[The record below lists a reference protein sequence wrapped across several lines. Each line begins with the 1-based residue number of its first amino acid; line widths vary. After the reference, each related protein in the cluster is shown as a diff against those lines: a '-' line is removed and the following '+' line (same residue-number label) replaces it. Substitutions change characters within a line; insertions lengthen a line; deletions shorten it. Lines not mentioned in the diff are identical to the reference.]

1 MSEQESVMTV
11 GPKPSVVKLETL
23 DWSEVRLV
31 LLVVI
36 DAQKAA
42 PKTRERALVIT
53 KLEEARLWA
62 GEAMMVE

>member
-1 MSEQESVMTV
+1 MTESTMTAAAQ
-11 GPKPSVVKLETL
+11 PQPSAVKLETL
-23 DWSEVRLV
+23 DWPEVRLILHV
-31 LLVVI
+31 MI

-42 PKTRERALVIT
+42 PKSRERALVIT